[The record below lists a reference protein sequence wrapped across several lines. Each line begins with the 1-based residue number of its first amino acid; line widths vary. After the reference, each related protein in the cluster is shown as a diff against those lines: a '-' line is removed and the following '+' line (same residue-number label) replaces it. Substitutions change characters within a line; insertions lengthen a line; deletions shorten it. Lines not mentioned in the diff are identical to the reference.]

1 GALLHDVGKIGVRDA
16 VLLKPSALDEAE
28 WVEMRRHPGLCHQIL
43 SDIPYLTGA
52 AEIARTHH
60 ERWDGAGYPRG
71 LRGEEIPLAGRICAV
86 CDVYDAL
93 VSPRPY
99 KDPWSQQDALAE
111 IVALRGRHFDRE
123 LVEAFLLLW
132 PRPPPPSLDAAPSSA
147 AARP

>member
-1 GALLHDVGKIGVRDA
+1 M
-16 VLLKPSALDEAE
+16 LLKPGKLDREE
-28 WVEMRRHPGLCHQIL
+28 REIMKRHASIGAAML
-43 SDIPYLTGA
+43 SDSRSELLQL
-52 AEIARTHH
+52 AEDIARTHH

-99 KDPWSQQDALAE
+99 KDPWSQRDALAE
-111 IVALRGRHFDRE
+111 IVALRGRHFDPE

-132 PRPPPPSLDAAPSSA
+132 PEDVRPSLESAPSPA
-147 AARP
+147 AAR